1 MNVVSLLNQ
10 LAKQD
15 IRLWLEQGQLR
26 YNAPEGAMTADII
39 QQLKAAKA
47 DIIQFLQQAENQQ
60 TVIPE
65 VDRQQALPVS
75 SAQQRFWLLQ
85 QLDPSSSAFHIHTA
99 LEIKGALDAALLE
112 QACLAVIQN
121 QAILRTRYY
130 QQQGKLYQ
138 AIEET
143 SSWRLEQEVIA
154 AEQLDAAI
162 AAEKSLPFDLAR
174 APVFR
179 CKLFN
184 MSSQHAV
191 LSFTV
196 HHIAADGWSLGIFV
210 QEMVQYYQALAQ
222 QQPLSMRKLER
233 QYADFAYWQQS
244 QERQQQIQQQL
255 SYWVD
260 ELRGVENLDLPTK
273 VVRQANTESSAASY
287 SWQLSSDVFSA
298 LNKRYQGTLFTSS
311 MAVFSLLLQRYSG
324 QNDFCIGTPVAG
336 RSAASALESIIGCF
350 INVLAIRCEPDKE
363 LSVNEHFTAI
373 KQSCEQALS
382 QQDAPFEQI
391 IQKLQLKPDLSNS
404 PVFQVMLA
412 VQNAPF
418 NYQPLPNLDI
428 TQYPDKD
435 KQAQYDLT
443 LFVQES
449 DSNIYFTLEYKT
461 ALFDAAFIQRMAE
474 HFNHLAEQALN
485 LPEQAISTLALSSQ
499 TQQAPELVGQQKKL
513 SEISLLTERFA
524 ELVNTQGQQIAV
536 KHQEQSIS
544 YQELAQQANN
554 IAAHLYKQ
562 GVKAGDFVGICL
574 QREPQLLASILAI
587 LQLGAAYVPL
597 DPSLP
602 KERLQYILQD
612 SQTKV
617 CVTATPYLAQIEGA
631 AKLLCLDNLP
641 PLSEQAINFPA
652 IQADDLAYLLYTSG
666 STGQPKGTM
675 IEHLGLANYLNYAA
689 KQYLTSTA
697 GAVVSSTINFDATIT
712 SLLAPLYAGKTVA
725 LTASDDEEFEQ
736 LAEAIFASK
745 ENLLFKI
752 TPAHLDFLY
761 HKHSHRRSEQ
771 AHIFI
776 VGGEQLLVSQAKR
789 WLEQLTPKA
798 VWVNEYG
805 PTETVVG
812 CSTFFFTQQTLNNLT
827 QSAVPIGKP
836 IQNTDLLILDE
847 DGHAVPQG
855 IPGEL
860 YIASLGVG
868 KGYLNLA
875 EQTRQNFLAHQ
886 HPLYTR
892 LYKTGDK
899 VRLLDNGELLY
910 LGRLD
915 QQVKIRGQRL
925 ELSEIE
931 AILLQHTGIQSAVVD
946 IREHQQD
953 KRLIAWYQSK
963 ETIATNEL
971 KQALAK
977 KLPTYMLPS
986 QFVAVHD
993 WPLTHNGK
1001 INRHRLPEPDWQDLN
1016 RQNYVAP
1023 STETEAKLAAI
1034 WQQILSLENIGIHD
1048 NFFDIGGHSLTA
1060 AEALALAQQDF
1071 DVQIPLRQLFE
1082 NPTIEAIAKSID
1094 EALLAE
1100 KILHASDDAGAMT
1113 EETESF
1119 ML

>member
-1 MNVVSLLNQ
+1 MNIVSLLNQ
-10 LAKQD
+10 LAKKD
-15 IRLWLEQGQLR
+15 IRLWLDHSQLR
-26 YNAPEGAMTADII
+26 YNAPEGAMTADIV
-39 QQLKAAKA
+39 QQLKAAKT
-47 DIIQFLQQAENQQ
+47 DIILFLQQAESQQ
-60 TVIPE
+60 ATIP
-65 VDRQQALPVS
+65 VANRQQILPVS

-85 QLDPSSSAFHIHTA
+85 QLEPSSSAFHIHTA
-99 LEIKGALDAALLE
+99 LEIKGALNAVILE

-143 SSWRLEQEVIA
+143 SPWLLEQETIA
-154 AEQLDAAI
+154 LEQLDTAI
-162 AAEKSLPFDLAR
+162 AREKNLPFDLAK

-184 MSSQHAV
+184 VGSQHSV

-210 QEMVQYYQALAQ
+210 QELVQYYQTLAQ
-222 QQPLSMRKLER
+222 QQPLLLHKLER
-233 QYADFAYWQQS
+233 QYVDFAYWQQS
-244 QERQQQIQQQL
+244 QERQQQIEQQL
-255 SYWVD
+255 DYWV
-260 ELRGVENLDLPTK
+260 EQLRGVENLDLPTK
-273 VVRQANTESSAASY
+273 TVRQANTESSAASH
-287 SWQLSSDVFSA
+287 SWQLNSDVFSA

-311 MAVFSLLLQRYSG
+311 MAIFSLLLQRYSS
-324 QNDFCIGTPVAG
+324 QDNFCIGTPVAG
-336 RSAASALESIIGCF
+336 RSAASSLESIIGCF
-350 INVLAIRCEPDKE
+350 INVLAIRCELDKE
-363 LSVNEHFTAI
+363 LSVDQHFTAI

-404 PVFQVMLA
+404 PIFQVMLA

-428 TQYPDKD
+428 AQYPDKD

-443 LFVQES
+443 LFIQES
-449 DSNIYFTLEYKT
+449 DNSIYFTLEYKT

-474 HFNHLAEQALN
+474 HFNHLTKQALN
-485 LPEQAISTLALSSQ
+485 QTEQAISTLTLSSQ
-499 TQQAPELVGQQKKL
+499 TQQAPELIGQQKEL
-513 SEISLLTERFA
+513 SEINLLTKRFA
-524 ELVNTQGQQIAV
+524 ELVKTQGEKIAV
-536 KHQEQSIS
+536 KHQEQNIS
-544 YQELAQQANN
+544 YQELAQQADN
-554 IAAHLYKQ
+554 IAAHLFEQ

-617 CVTATPYLAQIEGA
+617 CVSAKPYLAQIEGA
-631 AKLLCLDNLP
+631 AQLLCLDNLP
-641 PLSEQAINFPA
+641 PLNEQTLSYPI
-652 IQADDLAYLLYTSG
+652 IQADNLAYLLYTSG
-666 STGQPKGTM
+666 STGQPKGAM

-689 KQYLTSTA
+689 EQYLTTTTA
-697 GAVVSSTINFDATIT
+697 AVVSSTINFDATIT
-712 SLLAPLYAGKTVA
+712 SLLAPLYAGKTVV

-771 AHIFI
+771 AHIFVI
-776 VGGEQLLVSQAKR
+776 GGEQLLVSQAKR
-789 WLEQLTPKA
+789 WLELLTPKA
-798 VWVNEYG
+798 LWVNEYG

-812 CSTFFFTQQTLNNLT
+812 CSTYFFTQETLSSLT
-827 QSAVPIGKP
+827 YSAVPIGKP

-847 DGHAVPQG
+847 DGHAVPQD

-875 EQTRQNFLAHQ
+875 DQTQQNFLTHH
-886 HPLYTR
+886 HPLYPR
-892 LYKTGDK
+892 LYRTGDK

-925 ELSEIE
+925 ELNEIE
-931 AILLQHTGIQSAVVD
+931 AILLQQAGIQSAVVA

-963 ETIATNEL
+963 EVVAANTL

-977 KLPTYMLPS
+977 KLPAYMLPS
-986 QFVAVHD
+986 QFIAVHD

-1016 RQNYVAP
+1016 RQSYVAP
-1023 STETEAKLAAI
+1023 STATEMKLATI
-1034 WQQILSLENIGIHD
+1034 WQQVLSLDSIGIHD

-1071 DVQIPLRQLFE
+1071 NVQVPLRQLFE
-1082 NPTIEAIAKSID
+1082 NPTIEAIAKSVD
-1094 EALLAE
+1094 EALLAK
-1100 KILHASDDAGAMT
+1100 KILHASDDSLT